1 MGTSGPRDPLTKVL
15 VPTFVDDPPTQPA
28 ALPPE
33 DGEPDDDGDGKDDG
47 TEIDSG
53 ADDGGESGHAPYPN
67 IPPATGSTLGG
78 ARGNL
83 TRGTRTSDARA
94 IMRGAGRY
102 VAASGGGAA
111 VARSMRSSRMAAGG
125 VAAVARDFAERGP
138 EEALRRFD
146 LEALAGAPAEDVFV
160 ALTDALCPP
169 GSSIEEAIA
178 RDAMLDTIAALAADG
193 VGNFDGL
200 TADQLQEF
208 FVGVVS
214 RSIEGKVLNEV
225 GTNTVHVPENVEAVE
240 RGQRMLHEFI
250 EGCVRDQIEE
260 LGSGLVELESD
271 GIDEFVGDLFE
282 AALDLVRAMGEAV

>member
-1 MGTSGPRDPLTKVL
+1 MGTSGPRDPLTNVL
-15 VPTFVDDPPTQPA
+15 VPTFVDDPPAQPA
-28 ALPPE
+28 AFPPE
-33 DGEPDDDGDGKDDG
+33 EGEPG
-47 TEIDSG
+47 
-53 ADDGGESGHAPYPN
+53 DDGGGTDDGPETDLDVDGGDPGRAPYPN

-102 VAASGGGAA
+102 VGASGGGAA

-125 VAAVARDFAERGP
+125 LAAVAKAFAERGP

-193 VGNFDGL
+193 VGSFDGL
-200 TADQLQEF
+200 TAEQLQEF
-208 FVGVVS
+208 FIGVVS
-214 RSIEGKVLNEV
+214 RSIEGKFLNEV
-225 GTNTVHVPENVEAVE
+225 GTNTVHVPDNVGAVE

-250 EGCVRDQIEE
+250 
-260 LGSGLVELESD
+260 
-271 GIDEFVGDLFE
+271 
-282 AALDLVRAMGEAV
+282 